1 MGLLYTIGHSQH
13 TFEYFCKLLNSYNIN
28 YILDVRSTPYSNYA
42 KIYNSENLRVLLL
55 YKNISYSYM
64 GKYFG
69 ARPRNIELYSKEGYL
84 DFEKV
89 AQSDVFIKGMKN
101 VILGLSRG
109 NNIALMCTEKDPIDC
124 HRAILVARAF
134 TINGINVTHIL
145 PDGSL
150 QTQKELDKRLLDMYF
165 PDRTHLSFFNFC
177 NIANEEEI
185 LKLAYRKR
193 NKKIGY
199 HLQNWHHSAIYR
211 SL

>member
-1 MGLLYTIGHSQH
+1 MMGLLYTIGHSQH

-42 KIYNSENLRVLLL
+42 QIYNSENLRVLLS

-69 ARPRNIELYSKEGYL
+69 ARPRNIELYSKDGYL

-89 AQSDVFIKGMKN
+89 AQSDVFIKGMQN
-101 VILGLSRG
+101 VILGLRRG

-124 HRAILVARAF
+124 HRAIMVARAF

-165 PDRTHLSFFNFC
+165 PDRTSLSFFNFC
-177 NIANEEEI
+177 NIANEEI

-199 HLQNWHHSAIYR
+199 HLQNWHHSAI
-211 SL
+211 